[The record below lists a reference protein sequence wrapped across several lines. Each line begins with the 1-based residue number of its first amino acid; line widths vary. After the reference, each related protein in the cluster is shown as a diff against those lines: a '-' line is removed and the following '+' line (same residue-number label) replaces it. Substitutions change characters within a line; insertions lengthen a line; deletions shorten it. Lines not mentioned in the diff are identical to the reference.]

1 MSGYGER
8 GLSEF
13 LDLVAARESAPG
25 GGSVAAVTVALAAS
39 LTAMSARF
47 ASFAGAEQVAE
58 RANELRRRATALA
71 DADAAAYGAVLA
83 KRRAARVAGSPASGE
98 RMQRLLLRATEVPL
112 EVGDIAAEVA
122 GMAARLVRDGN
133 PNLRGDAATGILLAE
148 AGTRSTALLVQLNVA
163 ELAGPAEALVRQAER
178 NVATAAAAHRSIDLP
193 G

>member
-1 MSGYGER
+1 
-8 GLSEF
+8 
-13 LDLVAARESAPG
+13 
-25 GGSVAAVTVALAAS
+25 
-39 LTAMSARF
+39 
-47 ASFAGAEQVAE
+47 
-58 RANELRRRATALA
+58 
-71 DADAAAYGAVLA
+71 
-83 KRRAARVAGSPASGE
+83 
-98 RMQRLLLRATEVPL
+98 MQRLLLRATEVPL

-122 GMAARLVRDGN
+122 GMAARVVRDGN